1 MDQTSKS
8 RLSAFL
14 VAAKRRTYAG
24 LDDDAT
30 VSAPIF
36 RGSKQ
41 LEYSEPDLSY
51 RDIYFGMAFFVGQE
65 TVTANERV
73 IWSMSYAGGVSPDIT
88 DRGKFLA
95 IYAFLRQGLLAIG
108 EARPFRG
115 PAQFEEDNFRYMNSS
130 EGDISEFHGAEHI
143 YQEGTRVYGLRY
155 SGGIIR

>member
-1 MDQTSKS
+1 MDQTSKT
-8 RLSAFL
+8 RLAAFL
-14 VAAKRRTYAG
+14 VTAKRKTYAG

-30 VSAPIF
+30 VAAPIL

-41 LEYSEPDLSY
+41 LEYSEQDLHY
-51 RDIYFGMAFFVGQE
+51 RDIYFGMSFFAGQE

-88 DRGKFLA
+88 DRGRFLA
-95 IYAFLRQGLLAIG
+95 IYAFLRQALLGIG

-115 PAQFEEDNFRYMNSS
+115 PSQFEQGDFRYINTS
-130 EGDISEFHGAEHI
+130 EGDISEFHGTEQI
-143 YQEGTRVYGLRY
+143 YHGATRVYDLRY